1 MNIQF
6 LNIYEKIK
14 KFNSSF
20 ISFYIEEVDRI
31 ILTKTKSVTIKN
43 NTNNEYNIIIKKRL
57 PAKYWNY
64 LYLCFNEIFRYYQ
77 LYPNIHLSEDIIDKK
92 ILLWIKIIPCLIDLE
107 ILKKL
112 NLMNLM
118 HKSTLK
124 KINIRKLKKQW
135 AIFQF

>member
-43 NTNNEYNIIIKKRL
+43 NTNNEYSIIIKKRL

-77 LYPNIHLSEDIIDKK
+77 FYPNIHLSEDIIDKK
-92 ILLWIKIIPCLIDLE
+92 IILWIKIIPCLIDLE
-107 ILKKL
+107 ILRKF
-112 NLMNLM
+112 
-118 HKSTLK
+118 K
-124 KINIRKLKKQW
+124 KINKIQTFLIDKLNIKSINKLS
-135 AIFQF
+135 FFYF

>member
-107 ILKKL
+107 ILKKF
-112 NLMNLM
+112 
-118 HKSTLK
+118 K
-124 KINIRKLKKQW
+124 KINKIQSFLIDKFNIKSVNKLSL
-135 AIFQF
+135 FSY